1 MRLDDQKKVL
11 EVVKRGG
18 DVSLAAE
25 ALGITVRA
33 LQAEL
38 MNDPALADK
47 VDAARDYAVEK
58 AIVSIFE
65 AAHEGNL
72 TAAKFIAERRRPD
85 DWGQVTGPA
94 VALNFGGA
102 EIDVGALHA
111 KLKALDPAREDG
123 DDGEA

>member
-1 MRLDDQKKVL
+1 MSPTQQKKVL

-18 DVSLAAE
+18 DINLAAE
-25 ALGITVRA
+25 AVGITVRA

-38 MNDPALADK
+38 TNDEVLNDK
-47 VDAARDYAVEK
+47 VEAARDYAVEK

-85 DWGQVTGPA
+85 DWAPVNGPA
-94 VALNFGGA
+94 VALNFGGQGA

-111 KLKALDPAREDG
+111 KLKALDPARG
-123 DDGEA
+123 DDDD